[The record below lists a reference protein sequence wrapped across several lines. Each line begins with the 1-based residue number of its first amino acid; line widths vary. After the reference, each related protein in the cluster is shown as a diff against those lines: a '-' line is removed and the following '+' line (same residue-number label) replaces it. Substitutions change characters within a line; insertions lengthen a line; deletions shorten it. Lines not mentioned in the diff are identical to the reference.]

1 MSMCRPAAAVL
12 MAVALTA
19 SADDVKPKLSSNAVT
34 LSQAGSNVPKMLAIV
49 QITMPNFGMV
59 PGETRAIHATLKSG
73 DTALAGKK
81 LWFFLSG
88 NQIGSDVTDGTGK
101 ATFDWKLPNMAQGSY
116 DVTVKFTGD
125 ATHRSGEA
133 KSKLLVVKGITKT
146 EVEFT
151 TVANEGGSS
160 PALLIFI
167 IHVKRASDGQKILDQ
182 TLDVKVNGAV
192 FHNSSGLSPKTEST
206 NVPPAS
212 RPLQV
217 DAQYNG
223 DAYSLPSS
231 GSARHQ

>member
-19 SADDVKPKLSSNAVT
+19 GADDSKPRPSSNALT
-34 LSQAGSNVPKMLAIV
+34 ISQAGNLPKLLPAV

-59 PGETRAIHATLKSG
+59 PGETRAIHATMKSG
-73 DTALAGKK
+73 ENPVPGKK
-81 LWFFLSG
+81 LWFFVSG

-101 ATFDWKLPNMAQGSY
+101 ATFNWKLPNMAQGNY

-125 ATHRSGEA
+125 ATHRAGEA
-133 KSKLLVVKGITKT
+133 ASKLLVVKGITETK
-146 EVEFT
+146 VEFT

-167 IHVKRASDGQKILDQ
+167 IHVTRKSDGQKILDQ
-182 TLDVKVNGAV
+182 RVDVKVNGAV
-192 FHNSSGLSPKTEST
+192 YHNATGQSPKTESP
-206 NVPPAS
+206 NVPPAA
-212 RPLQV
+212 RPLKV

-223 DAYSLPSS
+223 DAYSQASF
-231 GSARHQ
+231 GTATHQ